1 MKKAISFS
9 ILSFIAVIF
18 LAACM
23 KNNTP
28 TCTNNTLEKDR
39 GIIDSFIRDK
49 GYSGT
54 TFNTTYNVYTGIIT
68 PGTGSAPAA
77 DSLIIYK
84 SVISLMNGTL
94 VDSGT
99 VSRTNVGYPI
109 RLSDYPT
116 QSLDYYVFTSLKEN
130 GTMRI
135 IMPSSLNGL
144 GCIAGAGRYAQ
155 IPANSQLINEITLV
169 DVSKNSN

>member
-9 ILSFIAVIF
+9 ILSFIVVIF
-18 LAACM
+18 LAACN
-23 KNNTP
+23 KENRP
-28 TCTNNTLEKDR
+28 TCTNNTLEKDKS
-39 GIIDSFIRDK
+39 IIDSFIRDK

-54 TFNTTYNVYTGIIT
+54 TFNPSYNVYTGIIT

-77 DSLIIYK
+77 DSIIVYK
-84 SVISLMNGTL
+84 SIIRLMNGTM

-109 RLSDYPT
+109 RLSDYAT
-116 QSLDYYVFTSLKEN
+116 QSLDHYVFSSLKEN

-135 IMPSSLNGL
+135 IMLSSLNGL
-144 GCIAGAGRYAQ
+144 GCVAGAGKFAQ
-155 IPANSQLINEITLV
+155 IPANSQLINEVTLV
-169 DVSKNSN
+169 DVSKN